1 MFFDQDEVALLHNRI
16 HDLEREVERLQ
27 RQLDPTYTVSFLDR
41 SAHPHLRLVW
51 SQS

>member
-1 MFFDQDEVALLHNRI
+1 MFEHDEVAYLRNRI

-41 SAHPHLRLVW
+41 PHPHLQLVW
-51 SQS
+51 SKS